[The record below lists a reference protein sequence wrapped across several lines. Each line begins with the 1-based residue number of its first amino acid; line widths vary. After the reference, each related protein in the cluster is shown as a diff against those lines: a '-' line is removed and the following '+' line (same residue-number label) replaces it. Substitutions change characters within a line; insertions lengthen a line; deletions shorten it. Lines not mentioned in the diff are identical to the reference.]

1 MTYLEYLESQEA
13 AKEAASGA
21 DGESNP
27 FLPPPAGERVKSY
40 LEGVAAGMTLVISNP
55 LRALTI
61 DKATVDSWRAVGK
74 EVLYA
79 KGGSIYVRR
88 GKKVECVNFCRFE
101 LFSFKS
107 QEAK

>member
-13 AKEAASGA
+13 ASGKA
-21 DGESNP
+21 NDNAGDSNP

-40 LEGVAAGMTLVISNP
+40 LEGIAAGMTLVIANP

-101 LFSFKS
+101 LFPG
-107 QEAK
+107 

>member
-13 AKEAASGA
+13 AKEAASGETNCNA
-21 DGESNP
+21 GESNP

-40 LEGVAAGMTLVISNP
+40 LEGIAAGMTLVISNP

-101 LFSFKS
+101 LFPG
-107 QEAK
+107 